1 MSGLLEGK
9 TIMVTGA
16 SKGIGKA
23 TALLCA
29 EQGANL
35 VVISRNKALLD
46 ELKAEIS
53 SRFSVKVQVYV
64 CDIAKEE
71 ELKEVFNELNRE
83 KISVDCLV
91 NNAGIM
97 PVSMLQVTKSET
109 VRTAYETNVFALINA
124 CQGAMKSMLRK
135 RKGSII
141 NLSSIV
147 GVKGHAGNVVYGSSK
162 AAVIGITQ
170 SLAKE
175 LAPVNIRVNAV
186 APGFINTE
194 MTKDM
199 DEKIKEKNLN
209 SIGMKRFGTAEDVAK
224 VIVFLASDLSDYVTG
239 QVIGVDGGMV
249 M

>member
-1 MSGLLEGK
+1 MSDLLIGK
-9 TIMVTGA
+9 IIMITGA

-29 EQGANL
+29 EQGADL
-35 VVISRNKALLD
+35 ILIARNKQLLD
-46 ELKAEIS
+46 ELKTELNSKYAVNV
-53 SRFSVKVQVYV
+53 FVFP
-64 CDIAKEE
+64 CDISKEE
-71 ELKEVFNELNRE
+71 ELLQVFNQLNSK
-83 KISVDCLV
+83 KILVDCLV

-109 VRTAYETNVFALINA
+109 VRNTYETNVFSVINA
-124 CQGAMKSMLRK
+124 CQGAMKSMMRK

-162 AAVIGITQ
+162 AAIIGITQ

-175 LAPVNIRVNAV
+175 LAPLNIRVNAV
-186 APGFINTE
+186 APGFIDTE
-194 MTKDM
+194 MTMNM

-209 SIGMKRFGTAEDVAK
+209 SIGMKRFGTPEDVAK
-224 VIVFLASDLSDYVTG
+224 VIVFLASDLSDYITG

>member
-1 MSGLLEGK
+1 MSGLLSDR
-9 TIMVTGA
+9 TLMITGA

-29 EQGANL
+29 EQGADL
-35 VVISRNKALLD
+35 VLIARNKSLLD
-46 ELKAEIS
+46 ELKTEIS
-53 SRFSVKVQVYV
+53 SKNSGKIYV
-64 CDIAKEE
+64 FACDISKEE
-71 ELKEVFNELNRE
+71 QVAEVFKQLNSE
-83 KISVDCLV
+83 KILVDCLI
-91 NNAGIM
+91 NNAGVM

-109 VRTAYETNVFALINA
+109 IRNTYETNVFAVINA
-124 CQGAMKSMLRK
+124 CQVAMKSMMRK

-141 NLSSIV
+141 NVSSIV
-147 GVKGHAGNVVYGSSK
+147 GVKGHTGNVVYGSSK

-175 LAPVNIRVNAV
+175 LAPFNIRVNAV

-194 MTKDM
+194 MTRDI

-209 SIGMKRFGTAEDVAK
+209 SIGMKRFGTPDDVAK
-224 VIVFLASDLSDYVTG
+224 VILFLASDLSEYVTG